1 MPDQEQEKQDFVA
14 ERSETPDSALSTASE
29 KKQRAAKKFT
39 AKSAMETA
47 VNPSDP
53 IPVNES
59 LSKTAPDQPNPAK
72 KEGGKGKGVR
82 IVVDGREFGIQNE
95 SAIRTLVGQMTRV
108 ARNFDENDGQKLQGA
123 LAMARD
129 IAPRDALEGMLTT
142 QMIGVH
148 SLGNEMYESSVASK
162 SNA

>member
-1 MPDQEQEKQDFVA
+1 
-14 ERSETPDSALSTASE
+14 
-29 KKQRAAKKFT
+29 
-39 AKSAMETA
+39 
-47 VNPSDP
+47 
-53 IPVNES
+53 
-59 LSKTAPDQPNPAK
+59 
-72 KEGGKGKGVR
+72 
-82 IVVDGREFGIQNE
+82 VDGREFGIQNE